1 MEMSLA
7 NDSVQIPYSRY
18 GMVNR
23 TISGGYMVEGKEPRA
38 VYLASNDDFS
48 VGFF

>member
-1 MEMSLA
+1 MGF
-7 NDSVQIPYSRY
+7 NDLKVKRGSRF

-23 TISGGYMVEGKEPRA
+23 TISGGYMVEGKGPSV
-38 VYLASNDDFS
+38 VYLAGNDDFS